1 MTVVLIDTI
10 DAVDAADWNRL
21 AGDRYPFLRHEFLST
36 AEGSG
41 CVAAATGWQP
51 RHALMRDT
59 SGILVGAMPLYEK
72 THSWGEFVFDWA
84 WAQAYQR
91 AGIDYYPKLISAV
104 PFTPAPSPRLLL
116 ADPADHDTAA
126 ALIDAAVAYAN
137 ECGLSSFHVL
147 FPAESE
153 LSRLQQAGLQ
163 LRKDCQFHWL
173 NGNYVSFEQ
182 FLSTFSSAK
191 RKKVKRD
198 RRHVAEQGIAFRW
211 LTGDQMDAAIWS
223 DVYAM
228 ISNTFLRRGSL
239 PYFSREFFKEVATR
253 LPGQI
258 LVVLA
263 EQRRQPVAAA
273 VFYRGGDA
281 LYGRYWGSDEHFNA
295 LHFET
300 CYYQGIDFCIANAI
314 RRFEPGTQGEHKIS
328 RGFVPIATWSAH
340 WLAQPEF
347 FSAVGKYLRDE
358 RRHVDRYMS
367 AVDSHSPFRTDLP
380 PQQETQVEKVAPFS
394 ASSPLRG
401 Q

>member
-1 MTVVLIDTI
+1 MTVALIDSI
-10 DAVDAADWNRL
+10 DAVAAADWNRL
-21 AGDRYPFLRHEFLST
+21 AGVRYPFLRHEFLRA
-36 AEGSG
+36 AENSG
-41 CVAAATGWQP
+41 CVTASTGWQP
-51 RHALMRDT
+51 RHILLRNT
-59 SGILVGAMPLYEK
+59 SGVLVGAMPVYEK

-116 ADPADHDTAA
+116 ADAADDDSAS
-126 ALIDAAVAYAN
+126 ALINAAVAYASDSR
-137 ECGLSSFHVL
+137 LSSFHVL
-147 FPAESE
+147 FPAEDE
-153 LSRLQQAGLQ
+153 LSRLQKAGLQ

-173 NGNYVSFEQ
+173 NANYVSFEH
-182 FLSTFSSAK
+182 FLSSFSSAK

-198 RRHVAEQGIAFRW
+198 RRHVADQGIAFRW
-211 LTGDQMDAAIWS
+211 LTGDQTDAAIWS
-223 DVYAM
+223 DVHAM

-239 PYFSREFFKEVATR
+239 PYFSRDFFMEVAAR
-253 LPGQI
+253 LPSQI

-273 VFYRGGDA
+273 VFYRGDDA

-300 CYYQGIDFCIANAI
+300 CYYQGIDYCIANAI

-347 FSAVGKYLRDE
+347 FSAVGRYLREE
-358 RRHVDRYMS
+358 RRHVDLYIS
-367 AVDSHSPFRTDLP
+367 AVDSHSPYRTDLP
-380 PQQETQVEKVAPFS
+380 EEQDTQVGRVNPLS
-394 ASSPLRG
+394 AGAQLRR

>member
-21 AGDRYPFLRHEFLST
+21 AGDRYPFLRHEFLRA
-36 AEGSG
+36 AESSG

-51 RHALMRDT
+51 RHVLLRDAA
-59 SGILVGAMPLYEK
+59 GVLVGAMPLYEK

-84 WAQAYQR
+84 WAQAYQQ
-91 AGIDYYPKLISAV
+91 AGIDYYPKLISAI

-116 ADPADHDTAA
+116 AESAPLDSAA
-126 ALIDAAVAYAN
+126 SLIDAAVGYAGDA
-137 ECGLSSFHVL
+137 GLSSFHVL
-147 FPAESE
+147 FPTENE
-153 LSRLQQAGLQ
+153 LSHLKQAGLQ

-173 NGNYVSFEQ
+173 NANYTSFEH
-182 FLSTFSSAK
+182 FLSSFSSAK

-211 LTGDQMDAAIWS
+211 LTGDQTDAAIWS

-228 ISNTFLRRGSL
+228 ISDTFLRRGSM
-239 PYFSREFFKEVATR
+239 PYFSRDFFMEVADR
-253 LPGQI
+253 LPRQI

-273 VFYRGGDA
+273 VFYRGGDT
-281 LYGRYWGSDEHFNA
+281 LYGRYWGSEEHFNA

-300 CYYQGIDFCIANAI
+300 CYYQGIDYCIANAI
-314 RRFEPGTQGEHKIS
+314 GRFEPGTQGEHKIS

-347 FSAVGKYLRDE
+347 FAAVGKYLRDE

-367 AVDSHSPFRTDLP
+367 AVDGHSPYRMNSQP
-380 PQQETQVEKVAPFS
+380 EQETQQEQVNPLS
-394 ASSPLRG
+394 ASAALRG
-401 Q
+401 R